1 MTTELKIKTKLI
13 SRSHVRKFALDVAQ
27 TRGSKFTRV
36 GGEFF
41 IKCEGHLKEFIRSYI
56 HRMPGVGKT
65 IL

>member
-1 MTTELKIKTKLI
+1 MTIEIKTKLI
-13 SRSHVRKFALDVAQ
+13 NRSHVRKFALDVAQ
-27 TRGSKFTRV
+27 SRGRKFTRV

-41 IKCEGHLKEFIRSYI
+41 LKCEGHLKEIIRSYV